1 MRTLKSLRI
10 AVLLLVCAVL
20 AGACQRRPFS
30 SRSTGVNLLLKINTK
45 IVNNNNVPVPA
56 NMRVAMYNP
65 QEGGLEYSDFVG
77 PEGGYISPEA
87 GYYNIIVYNFETE
100 ATIVRGDDHFLTAEA
115 YTNEVSPYL
124 KGQLK
129 SLLEMRKKLRQE
141 KLAAS
146 SVEETDLTAD
156 TEERIVYEPDHIFVG
171 RVTMQEIPQLL
182 LEEGDREIVIE
193 VNAESLVETWK
204 IEIRGV
210 EGAENI
216 SNISAIISGQAASSF
231 LYTGEDSEEAVS
243 VYFTMHTNKERS
255 ADGCMILG
263 TFNTFGKKPGVESEL
278 SLDVSITNTGGETQ
292 DLHYDITAD
301 FQDNPEQLIIIEDE
315 IIIDPPSS
323 IGGGFDPS
331 VEDWDDVESNIEL

>member
-1 MRTLKSLRI
+1 M
-10 AVLLLVCAVL
+10 
-20 AGACQRRPFS
+20 
-30 SRSTGVNLLLKINTK
+30 
-45 IVNNNNVPVPA
+45 
-56 NMRVAMYNP
+56 
-65 QEGGLEYSDFVG
+65 
-77 PEGGYISPEA
+77 
-87 GYYNIIVYNFETE
+87 
-100 ATIVRGDDHFLTAEA
+100 
-115 YTNEVSPYL
+115 SPYL

-146 SVEETDLTAD
+146 SVEETDVTAD
-156 TEERIVYEPDHIFVG
+156 TEERIVYEPDYIFVG
-171 RVTMQEIPQLL
+171 RATKQEIPQLL
-182 LEEGDREIVIE
+182 LEEGDKEIVIE

-210 EGAENI
+210 EGVEYI

-255 ADGCMILG
+255 ADGGMILG
-263 TFNTFGKKPGVESEL
+263 TFNTFGKKPGVTSDL